1 MKKQMMKKFMTNV
14 NRQQLAEQAL
24 AVVMAKYGTE
34 AITERN
40 ALQRRLDELKRIY
53 PVHFLTDAD
62 INNGK
67 TGVFN
72 IDVVVEGRNIDLIM
86 SARVVFMG
94 KTADGKLKWRPTTPY
109 NDDWG
114 SGTFGDYDGPKYDKD
129 DEGNRLVDEAKMD
142 QWSAW
147 LCPCGSD
154 MADCFDGCCVCGNW
168 SEGEAED
175 SEVDE
180 PVV

>member
-1 MKKQMMKKFMTNV
+1 
-14 NRQQLAEQAL
+14 
-24 AVVMAKYGTE
+24 
-34 AITERN
+34 
-40 ALQRRLDELKRIY
+40 
-53 PVHFLTDAD
+53 
-62 INNGK
+62 
-67 TGVFN
+67 
-72 IDVVVEGRNIDLIM
+72 
-86 SARVVFMG
+86 MG

-180 PVV
+180 LCGVNEAEARKLLMHFEEGERESHRKAINLDQTHSSMSKEENQSSPRSQRSILRTRHYQQSPPCRGMTFTS